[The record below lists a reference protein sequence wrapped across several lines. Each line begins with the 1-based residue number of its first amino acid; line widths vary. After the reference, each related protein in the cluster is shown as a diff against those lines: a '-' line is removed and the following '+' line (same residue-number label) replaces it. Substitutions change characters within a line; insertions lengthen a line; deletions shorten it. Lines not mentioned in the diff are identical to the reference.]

1 VSAIEEGRIMVETK
15 SLLASRTVWGGLIAI
30 LAAVLGGFGYTIAAA
45 DQAQLVE
52 WIATAG
58 GIAGG
63 ILAVVGR
70 VRASKRI
77 G

>member
-1 VSAIEEGRIMVETK
+1 MVETK

-30 LAAVLGGFGYTIAAA
+30 LAAVLGGFGYTIATA

-52 WIATAG
+52 WVATAG